1 LNRMIG
7 VVMDIVGIAVILIFF
22 PMLTTGV
29 HDVQTSQSTETHA
42 DVITTSGTTGS
53 LTLTDPVWQE
63 RVNQVTLSGGTT
75 GDTMVAT
82 SLSTDGK
89 TLVVAG
95 LKTTATRN
103 ITVEYATDALGDYT
117 GLGTFVG
124 LVPLLAMLAGIGTLI
139 FGAYKTIKG

>member
-7 VVMDIVGIAVILIFF
+7 VVMDIIGIAVILIFF

-29 HDVQTSQSTETHA
+29 HDVQTEQVTQTYA
-42 DVITTSGTTGS
+42 GIVTTTGTTG
-53 LTLTDPVWQE
+53 TVTMTDEVFND
-63 RVNQVTLSGGTT
+63 RINQVTLSGGTT

-82 SLSTDGK
+82 SLSADGK
-89 TLVVAG
+89 TLVVGG
-95 LKTTATRN
+95 LATSATRG
-103 ITVEYATDALGDYT
+103 ITVEYSTDALGDYT